1 MQLPDLK
8 KKSKKTI
15 PKEEIENN
23 LKKLK
28 EFLGDLPFNT
38 TISDWAGVKTYGNF
52 WIVAYREKGFI
63 VRLFRFLGY
72 QEMSEEL
79 LRSSFN
85 EQIKPEGNLEI
96 IKVPEE
102 LEVATLKLFEDS
114 IAKGEK
120 NNLKNNYKL
129 VKEYFG
135 EDLTEQDLKAL
146 GEKENP
152 IEEREEIS
160 EEINRVFDKG
170 AFGVP
175 RLVSDTRNHI
185 IKQGREERIRED
197 RKRQGVSSWS
207 FTYQSKIKTKTNK
220 IQLEFGET
228 TTAEDYVRK
237 VLTAKDTE
245 LYRVMGALIKYSQ
258 AKREG
263 YLVPIRDIMKILNP
277 NQKTFTMEERK
288 LFTKKL
294 KELEGLPRFTAIQAS
309 RKQLTEINFKF
320 IDFTGRRLEYSTY
333 RQDHIDPE
341 TGEVFKKG
349 EYNMQVYNKISF
361 ELMGGI
367 PFKGELTWY
376 DDKLLTIPRK
386 YETAREL
393 GFLISERIRQ
403 NYNKGTGEPGNL
415 KIKITLEDLIIRAKL
430 NTENTTRKERYR
442 NKQKVE
448 NALDYLVKNKTC
460 ISEYKKLDSFYIFT
474 PTDIIDNMYIE
485 RKKTLEKKKK
495 KI

>member
-1 MQLPDLK
+1 MSSQDLK
-8 KKSKKTI
+8 RKSKNSI
-15 PKEEIENN
+15 SKEEIENN
-23 LKKLK
+23 LKMIREVL
-28 EFLGDLPFNT
+28 EGLPFYTNMNDLLG
-38 TISDWAGVKTYGNF
+38 IKNYGGI

-63 VRLFRFLGY
+63 VRLFRFMFY

-79 LRSSFN
+79 LRSRFN
-85 EQIKPEGNLEI
+85 AVIKPEGDLEI

-102 LEVATLKLFEDS
+102 LEFATLKLYEDS
-114 IAKGEK
+114 IAKGE

-135 EDLTEQDLKAL
+135 EDLTEKDLEAL

-152 IEEREEIS
+152 IEEREEMT
-160 EEINRVFDKG
+160 EGLNGAFDKG
-170 AFGVP
+170 VFAVP
-175 RLVSDTRNHI
+175 RLLSDTRNHI

-197 RKRQGVSSWS
+197 RKKQGVSTWS
-207 FTYQSKIKTKTNK
+207 FNHPSKIRAKTNK

-228 TTAEDYVRK
+228 KTAEDYVRE
-237 VLTAKDTE
+237 VLTTKDTE
-245 LYRVMGALIKYSQ
+245 LYRVMGALIKYSK

-263 YLVPIRDIMKILNP
+263 YLVPITDIMKILNP

-288 LFTKKL
+288 LFTRKL
-294 KELEGLPRFTAIQAS
+294 KELESLPRVTATQPS
-309 RKQLTEINFKF
+309 GKQLIEINFKF
-320 IDFTGRRLEYSTY
+320 IDFTGKRLEYSTY

-341 TGEVFKKG
+341 TGEIFKKG

-361 ELMGGI
+361 GLMEGI
-367 PFKGELTWY
+367 PFRGELTWY

-442 NKQKVE
+442 NKQRVE
-448 NALDYLVKNKTC
+448 NALDYLVKNKAC
-460 ISEYKKLDSFYIFT
+460 ISKYTKIDTGYIFT
-474 PTDIIDNMYIE
+474 PTDTIDNIYIE
-485 RKKTLEKKKK
+485 RKKTLEKKGR

>member
-1 MQLPDLK
+1 MKLPGLK

-23 LKKLK
+23 LEDLKKIIDDIY
-28 EFLGDLPFNT
+28 LGG
-38 TISDWAGVKTYGNF
+38 I
-52 WIVAYREKGFI
+52 WIVVYREKGLI
-63 VRLFRFLGY
+63 KKIIRFMY
-72 QEMSEEL
+72 YKDITEEV
-79 LRSSFN
+79 LRRKILKKEAKPEGKF
-85 EQIKPEGNLEI
+85 EILEVPDEIKPEI
-96 IKVPEE
+96 IEKYRDKENVG
-102 LEVATLKLFEDS
+102 
-114 IAKGEK
+114 KGIIES
-120 NNLKNNYKL
+120 YKL

-146 GEKENP
+146 REKENP
-152 IEEREEIS
+152 IGEREEIS
-160 EEINRVFDKG
+160 EEINGV
-170 AFGVP
+170 FGVP

-197 RKRQGVSSWS
+197 RKRQGVSFWS

-228 TTAEDYVRK
+228 KTADDYVRE
-237 VLTAKDTE
+237 VLTTKDTE
-245 LYRVMGALIKYSQ
+245 LYRVMGALIKYSK
-258 AKREG
+258 AKRIG
-263 YLVPIRDIMKILNP
+263 YLVPIADIMKILNP
-277 NQKTFTMEERK
+277 NQKAFTMEERK

-294 KELEGLPRFTAIQAS
+294 KELEGLPRFTATQANG
-309 RKQLTEINFKF
+309 KQLIEIPFKF
-320 IDFTGRRLEYSTY
+320 IDFTGKPQVYSTY
-333 RQDHIDPE
+333 RQDHIDPG
-341 TGEVFKKG
+341 TGETFKKG

-367 PFKGELTWY
+367 PFRGELTWY

-386 YETAREL
+386 YETATEL
-393 GFLISERIRQ
+393 GFFISERIRQ

-474 PTDIIDNMYIE
+474 PTDTIDNMYIE